1 MPTTRRGTQLDLEP
15 EIPQDADVERQTP
28 IPPEASADR
37 QPSVVSDTP
46 TPNLAEAILLMTEEL
61 RRREKAPT
69 TKVKEPDTFDGSDS
83 RKLNNFILLCDLYFR
98 HKPSAYSDDSA
109 KVTFALSHL
118 RGLALDLFEPAIL
131 DSEENPDWLTDWS
144 AFLRT
149 LRSHFGP
156 IDPVADAED
165 AIDNLKM
172 RENQRIVKYDVEF
185 NRFAIKTGWDDAV
198 LRHRYYSGL
207 AERIKDIMGQ
217 QAKPTTLD
225 NTRKLAHSIDS
236 RYWERLREKNRS
248 DKTNTKSDN
257 RSDNKSDKNNSQA
270 SSSRHYS
277 DKSPSTSKPHSNSN
291 SNSNSYSNNH
301 KSGKS
306 SSNSGSSDKP
316 AYSDKLKNGKLTPQ
330 ERQRRMDNELC
341 LYCGETGHKA
351 GNCNKQSSSS
361 SKAKARAAKVEE
373 KETSTPSKK
382 D

>member
-37 QPSVVSDTP
+37 QPSIVSDTP

-61 RRREKAPT
+61 RRCEKAPT

-98 HKPSAYSDDSA
+98 HKPSAYSDNSA
-109 KVTFALSHL
+109 
-118 RGLALDLFEPAIL
+118 FEPAIL

-144 AFLRT
+144 AVLRS
-149 LRSHFGP
+149 LCSHFGP
-156 IDPVADAED
+156 IDPVANAED

-172 RENQRIVKYDVEF
+172 RKNQRIVKYDVEF

-207 AERIKDIMGQ
+207 AEHIKDIMGQ

-316 AYSDKLKNGKLTPQ
+316 AYSDK
-330 ERQRRMDNELC
+330 
-341 LYCGETGHKA
+341 
-351 GNCNKQSSSS
+351 
-361 SKAKARAAKVEE
+361 
-373 KETSTPSKK
+373 
-382 D
+382 

>member
-1 MPTTRRGTQLDLEP
+1 
-15 EIPQDADVERQTP
+15 
-28 IPPEASADR
+28 
-37 QPSVVSDTP
+37 
-46 TPNLAEAILLMTEEL
+46 MTEEL
-61 RRREKAPT
+61 RRREKTPT

-144 AFLRT
+144 AFLRL
-149 LRSHFGP
+149 LRSHFRP
-156 IDPVADAED
+156 IDPVANAED

-185 NRFAIKTGWDDAV
+185 NCFAIKTGSDDAV

-207 AERIKDIMGQ
+207 AECIKDIMGQ

-225 NTRKLAHSIDS
+225 NTRKLAHSIDA

-277 DKSPSTSKPHSNSN
+277 DKSPSTSKPHSNS
-291 SNSNSYSNNH
+291 YSNNH
-301 KSGKS
+301 NKSGKS

>member
-1 MPTTRRGTQLDLEP
+1 MPTTRCGTQLDLEP
-15 EIPQDADVERQTP
+15 EIPQDADVDCQSP
-28 IPPEASADR
+28 IPPETSADR
-37 QPSVVSDTP
+37 QPSVISDTP

-61 RRREKAPT
+61 RRREKAPA
-69 TKVKEPDTFDGSDS
+69 TKVKEPDTFNGSDS
-83 RKLNNFILLCDLYFR
+83 RKLNNFILLCNLYFR
-98 HKPSAYSDDSA
+98 HKPSAYSDNSA
-109 KVTFALSHL
+109 KVTFTLSHL

-144 AFLRT
+144 AFLCL

-172 RENQRIVKYDVEF
+172 HENQRIVKYDVEF

-207 AERIKDIMGQ
+207 AEHIKDIMGQ

-248 DKTNTKSDN
+248 DKTNTKSNN

-277 DKSPSTSKPHSNSN
+277 DKSPSTSKPHSS
-291 SNSNSYSNNH
+291 SNH
-301 KSGKS
+301 KSCES
-306 SSNSGSSDKP
+306 SLNSGSSDKP

-351 GNCNKQSSSS
+351 GNCNKQISSS

>member
-131 DSEENPDWLTDWS
+131 DSEESPDWLTDWS

-236 RYWERLREKNRS
+236 RYWEQL
-248 DKTNTKSDN
+248 
-257 RSDNKSDKNNSQA
+257 
-270 SSSRHYS
+270 
-277 DKSPSTSKPHSNSN
+277 
-291 SNSNSYSNNH
+291 
-301 KSGKS
+301 
-306 SSNSGSSDKP
+306 
-316 AYSDKLKNGKLTPQ
+316 
-330 ERQRRMDNELC
+330 
-341 LYCGETGHKA
+341 
-351 GNCNKQSSSS
+351 
-361 SKAKARAAKVEE
+361 
-373 KETSTPSKK
+373 
-382 D
+382 

>member
-1 MPTTRRGTQLDLEP
+1 
-15 EIPQDADVERQTP
+15 
-28 IPPEASADR
+28 
-37 QPSVVSDTP
+37 
-46 TPNLAEAILLMTEEL
+46 MTEEL
-61 RRREKAPT
+61 RRREKTPT

-144 AFLRT
+144 AFLR
-149 LRSHFGP
+149 LPRSHFGP
-156 IDPVADAED
+156 IDPVANAED

-172 RENQRIVKYDVEF
+172 RENQRIVKYDVEL

-225 NTRKLAHSIDS
+225 NTRKLAHSIDA

-277 DKSPSTSKPHSNSN
+277 DKSLPLLNPTPIPIPIPIPTITSPVNHPRTPAVPTSPPMPTSLRTVNS
-291 SNSNSYSNNH
+291 H
-301 KSGKS
+301 
-306 SSNSGSSDKP
+306 
-316 AYSDKLKNGKLTPQ
+316 LKNANVVWTTSCACIVVKPVIKLATVI
-330 ERQRRMDNELC
+330 
-341 LYCGETGHKA
+341 
-351 GNCNKQSSSS
+351 
-361 SKAKARAAKVEE
+361 SKAHHLPKLRLVLPKLRKRRHQLLQKKIKQPPELR
-373 KETSTPSKK
+373 TS
-382 D
+382 